1 MAAMRAKTEELL
13 YMLLWASEM
22 LWHPTFRNFTE
33 SFEDWAYR
41 NGLAAGTAA
50 RTPRVAGGAGRQTDA
65 GVQAWFVV
73 SKLSLGGSSIRALF
87 ATFNDS

>member
-33 SFEDWAYR
+33 SFECQR
-41 NGLAAGTAA
+41 SLKLTHPG
-50 RTPRVAGGAGRQTDA
+50 
-65 GVQAWFVV
+65 
-73 SKLSLGGSSIRALF
+73 SK
-87 ATFNDS
+87 